1 MEILYVYRYKYIPI
15 IITLWFLYMSF
26 VAYHLRLVDSLHS
39 RSQYWFP
46 HTWKWT
52 FLVAEMSFLFMHMLT
67 PPVVRIFLTAMWNS
81 SPLDDATIQPFASFR
96 NVVYS
101 YNLFFSASI
110 HTWRVMTRLN
120 QHELYRS
127 SRFKYNTLCNKLATF
142 KKLETGLEQSLA
154 V

>member
-1 MEILYVYRYKYIPI
+1 MKILYVYRYKYILI

-26 VAYHLRLVDSLHS
+26 VAYHLRLVVSLHS

-52 FLVAEMSFLFMHMLT
+52 FLFAKMSFLFMHMLT
-67 PPVVRIFLTAMWNS
+67 PPVVRIFFNS
-81 SPLDDATIQPFASFR
+81 HVKQLPIRWCYYIAFYIFQKMASQT

-101 YNLFFSASI
+101 YNLLFFCFHAHLVYDDMVKSAWIIQKQQIQIQYSMQQ
-110 HTWRVMTRLN
+110 VG
-120 QHELYRS
+120 Y
-127 SRFKYNTLCNKLATF
+127 
-142 KKLETGLEQSLA
+142 